1 MFPAYVARKVTAE
14 QKCTHIHT
22 DTFKVGVGGLGVFC
36 TAACIFNY
44 LCVHLQ
50 ILNFRQNQ
58 PSPVALA
65 LMETSDINKLFQ
77 PVRLDSY

>member
-1 MFPAYVARKVTAE
+1 MCKKKP
-14 QKCTHIHT
+14 
-22 DTFKVGVGGLGVFC
+22 

-44 LCVHLQ
+44 LCVHSQ

-65 LMETSDINKLFQ
+65 LMETSDINKPLQ